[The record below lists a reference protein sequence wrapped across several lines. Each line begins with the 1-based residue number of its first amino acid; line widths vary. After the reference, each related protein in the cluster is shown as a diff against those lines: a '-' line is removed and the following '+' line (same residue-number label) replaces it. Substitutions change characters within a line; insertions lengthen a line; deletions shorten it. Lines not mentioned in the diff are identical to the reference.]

1 MRVIIEDVYLA
12 NLFVKGRCEGK
23 PKFNQDIERK
33 FIQRITQM
41 EQASSTNDLRALKS
55 LHFEKLSGDLEGKY
69 FIRVNRAF
77 RMVFRVEKDGNNTRI
92 EIICVEELNNHY
104 S

>member
-1 MRVIIEDVYLA
+1 MRVIIEDEYLKQ
-12 NLFVKGRCEGK
+12 LFLNGKSEGK

-33 FIQRITQM
+33 FIQRIGQF
-41 EQASSTNDLRALKS
+41 EQAKNTNDLRALKS

-69 FIRVNRAF
+69 SIRVNRAF
-77 RMVFRVEKDGNNTRI
+77 RIVFRIEKEGNNTRI
-92 EIICVEELNNHY
+92 EIICVDELNNHY